1 MPKLP
6 EFLQAENELDGN
18 ELVYIAQNS
27 KTRKTTLQ
35 KIKEF
40 VVGTATLL
48 TTDKTPTGAINELK
62 DGVDNLTESV
72 SNNTAQLKEKANKN
86 TEELV
91 YYVSKNGNDNNDGL
105 SADKPFLT
113 INKAISKIPNFI
125 ANNITVNIADGT
137 YNEEINIEGKNG
149 GSIITIKGNTSTP
162 SNVTINNARVRSC
175 TCLVVIDGFKAI
187 TTAKTSFIGSNS
199 TYVDFSHCISN
210 VSASIIGLQAT
221 MSNVIL
227 RNSEISNKTS
237 YGILSE
243 YNSNLISIGNTGTTN
258 NTALLATYGGTI
270 SKSGTQ
276 PSGTISESSINGGA
290 IR

>member
-137 YNEEINIEGKNG
+137 Y
-149 GSIITIKGNTSTP
+149 
-162 SNVTINNARVRSC
+162 
-175 TCLVVIDGFKAI
+175 
-187 TTAKTSFIGSNS
+187 
-199 TYVDFSHCISN
+199 YY
-210 VSASIIGLQAT
+210 
-221 MSNVIL
+221 
-227 RNSEISNKTS
+227 NK
-237 YGILSE
+237 
-243 YNSNLISIGNTGTTN
+243 
-258 NTALLATYGGTI
+258 
-270 SKSGTQ
+270 
-276 PSGTISESSINGGA
+276 
-290 IR
+290 R

>member
-1 MPKLP
+1 MTNRQLP
-6 EFLQAENELDGN
+6 DFLTAENDLDGQ
-18 ELVYIAQNS
+18 EPVYIAQGG
-27 KTRKTTLQ
+27 KTRKTLLS

-40 VVGTATLL
+40 IIGTTELT
-48 TTDKTPTGAINELK
+48 TTDKSISGAIEEVK
-62 DGVDNLTESV
+62 EIAD
-72 SNNTAQLKEKANKN
+72 NNTTQLKEKANKN

-125 ANNITVNIADGT
+125 ANNITINIADGT